1 MFTFLCNK
9 KITNTPKMVC
19 IQLQVTYRF
28 CRYLAI
34 HSSFKNKHSRS
45 SQRFVYICLL
55 FCNENITNCEKFVYH
70 SIQGHLN
77 ISHAKFHLPPIN
89 QSKIAKIPKN
99 SVKSL
104 EVSTSSRQEF
114 LFLTPAPISRKILP
128 CHKSSSRREGHYYVL
143 H

>member
-1 MFTFLCNK
+1 
-9 KITNTPKMVC
+9 MVC

-45 SQRFVYICLL
+45 SQRFVYIWPL
-55 FCNENITNCEKFVYH
+55 FCNENITNPEKFVYH
-70 SIQGHLN
+70 SIQGHLS

-89 QSKIAKIPKN
+89 QSKIPKIPKK

-104 EVSTSSRQEF
+104 EVSNSSKQKF
-114 LFLTPAPISRKILP
+114 LILTAAMISRNILP
-128 CHKSSSRREGHYYVL
+128 FHKSSSRRTRHYYVL

>member
-1 MFTFLCNK
+1 
-9 KITNTPKMVC
+9 MVC

-45 SQRFVYICLL
+45 SQRFVYICSL
-55 FCNENITNCEKFVYH
+55 FCNENITNPEKFVYH
-70 SIQGHLN
+70 SIQDHLN
-77 ISHAKFHLPPIN
+77 ISHANFHLPPIY
-89 QSKIAKIPKN
+89 QSKVPKIPKK

-104 EVSTSSRQEF
+104 EVSNSSRQKF
-114 LFLTPAPISRKILP
+114 LILTAALISRKILP
-128 CHKSSSRREGHYYVL
+128 FHKSSSRREGHFYVL